1 MDLVEGVEDRA
12 ESVAVPVA
20 LEKDVEE
27 RDEVIDEGLVALLG
41 RLGEARDVE
50 FEEVVEQVD
59 PLDVGGLIHL
69 RLVENVERLD
79 GLECEDEARG

>member
-1 MDLVEGVEDRA
+1 MCAIVFSTSLVV
-12 ESVAVPVA
+12 
-20 LEKDVEE
+20 
-27 RDEVIDEGLVALLG
+27 LLG

-50 FEEVVEQVD
+50 FKEVVEQVD